1 MKRWRWLGW
10 PRAVQV
16 HAGLAL
22 LLVVWAALE
31 SFGPVRSQ
39 GIQAATFDLMQRHRL
54 WASAPDPRILIVDID
69 ERSLA
74 DLSAEF
80 GRWPWSRDT
89 LATVLQHGQTQGALA
104 LVFDILFSDPDR
116 IRPGGDRALD
126 AAVRS
131 GKLAFF
137 EAARLPASSDAASEL
152 TLDRV
157 PGLGVP
163 RTTPASSAT
172 PATPAAPR
180 IALILPFMQS
190 MLEAGRIGTN
200 TVGLDSDGKL
210 RRFAAVE
217 ALHGW
222 SVLSLPMALARSLGV
237 PLEDSGE
244 PRLVVWRGQVDAYP
258 RVPFSRVL
266 ACAEQP
272 GRSDCVSLAG
282 KIVIVGASAPSL
294 HDLVASPLAAHHVGV
309 DILATLIDHAIH
321 RRWYRE
327 PAPLLR
333 FGLALAALAL
343 AWQATRRRA
352 AGATQGALIAL
363 PIGLTLLGYASLHS
377 QWLYLDLMLP
387 AGMALTFLSVVKLH
401 DALRRRLFGLNTRP
415 GAGRSALATGSPAR
429 WAEQLERQVFDL
441 AGRHGLAVSGGLHT
455 AGAWGRA
462 DSCWVLWNLDP
473 AALPGLDGS
482 LRRANPAAWTLPFEV
497 TDDAQRDLH
506 LALARACPAV
516 APADHV
522 LQGVNHAAV

>member
-1 MKRWRWLGW
+1 MKRWRWRWLGW
-10 PRAVQV
+10 PQAAQV
-16 HAGLAL
+16 HAALAL
-22 LLVVWAALE
+22 LLVAWAALE
-31 SFGPVRSQ
+31 CFGPVRSQ

-89 LATVLQHGQTQGALA
+89 LATVLQHGEAQGARA

-131 GKLAFF
+131 GRLGFF
-137 EAARLPASSDAASEL
+137 EVARLPTSSDAASDL

-157 PGLGVP
+157 PGLAVP
-163 RTTPASSAT
+163 RTTPAL
-172 PATPAAPR
+172 PAPR

-200 TVGLDSDGKL
+200 TVGLDEDGKL
-210 RRFAAVE
+210 RRFAWVE
-217 ALHGW
+217 SLHGW
-222 SVLSLPMALARSLGV
+222 SVVSLPMALARSLGV

-258 RVPFSRVL
+258 RVPFSRVM

-272 GRSDCVSLAG
+272 GRNDCVSLAD
-282 KIVIVGASAPSL
+282 KIVIVGATAPSL
-294 HDLVASPLAAHHVGV
+294 HDLVASPLAAHHAGV
-309 DILATLIDHAIH
+309 DILATLIDNAIH
-321 RRWYRE
+321 QRWYRE
-327 PAPLLR
+327 PAPMLR
-333 FGLALAALAL
+333 FVLALAALAL

-401 DALRRRLFGLNTRP
+401 DALRRRVFGLNTRP
-415 GAGRSALATGSPAR
+415 GAGRRALATGSPAR

-462 DSCWVLWNLDP
+462 DSCWVLWNLDE
-473 AALPGLDGS
+473 AAVRGLGAT
-482 LRRANPAAWTLPFEV
+482 LRRKTPAAWTVPFEV

-506 LALARACPAV
+506 LALGRGTGAAAPGDELSRGLDHEAV
-516 APADHV
+516 
-522 LQGVNHAAV
+522 